1 LKLKHQNDNINYPL
15 QSMIFFTIKK
25 ITFKTMSIAFFSNGK
40 VHKGSKY
47 VKMISQDGLRIRL
60 KMKKMIQ

>member
-25 ITFKTMSIAFFSNGK
+25 ITFKTMSIAFFQMAK
-40 VHKGSKY
+40 CTKGQNMSKWSP
-47 VKMISQDGLRIRL
+47 KMV
-60 KMKKMIQ
+60 